1 MNYADIL
8 TLFQSRKKGRDY
20 KVFRNAWE
28 HIRLDPDSGALTLSN
43 NCSVWEQDEGG
54 RHKRVVRPGTPVLR
68 FTPDNVLE
76 VLHSPTATGL
86 SDRLMIEKATGGAI
100 YMRSPKFEY
109 RLMLSF
115 RYSSIEHASKD
126 IPLVAGL
133 KIDLNTK
140 QPITRPE
147 QVKLS
152 TNRTTAQPVYKHVRQ
167 VGKVMDLLWR
177 LGGLEVDDSNRW
189 RYQAVDASTPVELC
203 EETLAVHAQAAI
215 HAGWNRGQ
223 VDTHVR
229 DPETNQYKKRPEAD
243 VRAEEYAKARTHG
256 LKRLTEF
263 LKPHHG
269 AIVRTVVA

>member
-1 MNYADIL
+1 MNYAHMMK
-8 TLFQSRKKGRDY
+8 LFQSRKKGRDF

-43 NCSVWEQDEGG
+43 NCRVWEQDDGG
-54 RHKRVVRPGTPVLR
+54 KHKLTVRPGTPVLR

-76 VLHSPTATGL
+76 ILHRPQATGL
-86 SDRLMIEKATGGAI
+86 ADRLMIEKATGGVI

-109 RLMLSF
+109 RLMLQF
-115 RYSSIEHASKD
+115 AAPRIE

-140 QPITRPE
+140 QPINKPE
-147 QVKLS
+147 QVKCT

-167 VGKVMDLLWR
+167 VGKVMDVLWR
-177 LGGLEVDDSNRW
+177 MGGLEVDDSNRW
-189 RYQAVDASTPVELC
+189 RYQALDVRTPVELC

-223 VDTHVR
+223 VDSSVYDPATH
-229 DPETNQYKKRPEAD
+229 QYKKRLEAD
-243 VRAEEYAKARTHG
+243 VRAEKYAKARLHG